1 MILLTGLLIA
11 ATIPHQLE
19 NGYTISPMYDD
30 TCKFLAEHFSADFAS
45 WLLGEPVTLTEIQ
58 PSELS
63 LDPIRADAMIL
74 LQSEDFILHI
84 EFQTLPKEN
93 IPFRMLDYRVRGNRK
108 YKGKP
113 MRQVVI
119 YLKPIES
126 EFVYQ
131 TSYDLER
138 THHEFDVVRLW
149 EQPADLFL
157 QYPGLLPFAVLGQ
170 SESPAEML
178 RQATQILEQIEEPR
192 TQSNLMAASAILAGL
207 RLEEDVIYRLV
218 RRDIMQE
225 SVIYRS
231 IQHDEKR
238 AIALNFLRE
247 GLSVEA
253 VARGTG
259 LSIEEVQQLQQQA
272 NAAPQS

>member
-1 MILLTGLLIA
+1 
-11 ATIPHQLE
+11 
-19 NGYTISPMYDD
+19 MYDD

-45 WLLGEPVTLTEIQ
+45 WLLGEHVTLTEIQ
-58 PSELS
+58 PSELF

-74 LQSEDFILHI
+74 LQSEDSILHI
-84 EFQTLPKEN
+84 EFQTIPKES

-108 YKGKP
+108 FKGKP

-119 YLKPIES
+119 YLKPTTS
-126 EFVYQ
+126 ELAYQ

-157 QYPGLLPFAVLGQ
+157 QYPGLLPFAALGQ

-178 RQATQILEQIEEPR
+178 RQVTQLVEQIEEPT
-192 TQSNLMAASAILAGL
+192 TQANLMAASAILAGL
-207 RLEEDVIYRLV
+207 IEEDVIYRLV

-225 SVIYRS
+225 STVYRS
-231 IQHDEKR
+231 IQREAQAENTR
-238 AIALNFLRE
+238 AIALNLLR
-247 GLSVEA
+247 GGVDINLIASS
-253 VARGTG
+253 TG
-259 LSIEEVQQLQQQA
+259 LLIEEVQQLQQQI
-272 NAAPQS
+272 NVVPQS